1 MIKLTAIA
9 FAAICGFLWAGKDAA
24 SMLAL
29 RLGAPSVSLAAS
41 EVLMVRGLALYRLGR
56 FAESAELLRQ
66 AGPQGS
72 FNRGNA
78 LARAGKYADAVAAY
92 DAVIARNPSDVDAK
106 ANRAIVIKLVAS
118 ETEGGGGS
126 RAQGTEMGEH
136 KKAENKNNSM
146 TMDEAFEA
154 QRLRAIQVQRPQELK
169 AVIANEQ
176 WLVTLADEPGRYLKL
191 RIAAEYKRRLEQGLA
206 PPPGDDPW

>member
-1 MIKLTAIA
+1 MIRLSAIA
-9 FAAICGFLWAGKDAA
+9 CVAICALLLAGKDAA
-24 SMLAL
+24 SVLAL
-29 RLGAPSVSLAAS
+29 RLGAPSISLAAS
-41 EVLMVRGLALYRLGR
+41 DDLLLRGLALYRLGR

-66 AGPQGS
+66 AGPLGS

-92 DAVIARNPSDVDAK
+92 DAVIARDPSDADAK
-106 ANRAIVIKLVAS
+106 ANRAIVIELVES

-136 KKAENKNNSM
+136 KKAENKNDSM
-146 TMDEAFEA
+146 TMEEAFEA
-154 QRLRAIQVQRPQELK
+154 QRLRAIQVQRPQESK
-169 AVIANEQ
+169 AVIADEQ
-176 WLVTLADEPGRYLKL
+176 WLVTLSDEPGRYLKL
-191 RIAAEYKRRLEQGLA
+191 RIAAEYKRRIEQGLA